1 MGVRSNNRCGDT
13 TETLGTTPRI
23 CPSSTTNPINSFPWS
38 SVGNPDA
45 CAAIGEPPSNYA
57 FQSCL
62 VSANGPFMRF
72 GLCAPEACTTADV
85 VLGMGA
91 TLRQIMPPLPA
102 DDPVM
107 VALAATTDCGSEQGF
122 PWTAGTWAVLD
133 VCMVLAVLVFVGTA
147 IDLLHGG
154 WWGRQQE
161 PGMAWGK
168 ELLLAFSFPRN
179 WRRLMQPSRAGGTA
193 RDEKRGRTAAL
204 DGMRSLSMF
213 WVIFGHAWV
222 FAYFI
227 TGFSNATT
235 AIAGTFLPM
244 TPDGKVSTH
253 HHPISTGH
261 GFLGMWG
268 GQSVVGAYL
277 AVDTFF
283 FLSALLAVRGLL
295 LRHAPAAAT
304 ASTRMG
310 PAAAAGTC
318 IKAYLLRYLRLTP
331 AYALVLFFYW
341 LVLGAAGGKG
351 PVWRAAFRK
360 EYGAY
365 SHRKSGRAQGSEA
378 LPAFVSLLTDLP

>member
-1 MGVRSNNRCGDT
+1 M
-13 TETLGTTPRI
+13 
-23 CPSSTTNPINSFPWS
+23 
-38 SVGNPDA
+38 GNPDA
-45 CAAIGEPPSNYA
+45 CAAIGEPSSNHT

-107 VALAATTDCGSEQGF
+107 VALAATTDCGSEQGYL
-122 PWTAGTWAVLD
+122 WTAGTWAVLGM
-133 VCMVLAVLVFVGTA
+133 CMVLVVLVLVGTA
-147 IDLLHGG
+147 VDLLHGG
-154 WWGRQQE
+154 WCGRQQE
-161 PGMAWGK
+161 QGMAWGK
-168 ELLLAFSFPRN
+168 EGLLAFSFPRN
-179 WRRLMQPSRAGGTA
+179 WSGLMQPSRAAGTA

-204 DGMRSLSMF
+204 DGMRALSMF
-213 WVIFGHAWV
+213 WVIFGHVWV

-235 AIAGTFLPM
+235 AIAGTLLPM
-244 TPDGKVSTH
+244 TPDGKVVSIH
-253 HHPISTGH
+253 HHHSPISIDH

-283 FLSALLAVRGLL
+283 FLSAFLAVRGLL
-295 LRHAPAAAT
+295 LRHAPAAA
-304 ASTRMG
+304 AASSTRMG

-331 AYALVLFFYW
+331 AYALILFFYW

-365 SHRKSGRAQGSEA
+365 SHRKCGEPKGVKPF
-378 LPAFVSLLTDLP
+378 LPHLSSNLP